1 MSATSVLARPES
13 DYTFDYS
20 EKTSSNTYYNTNAAF
35 ECCPSNKFSAM
46 QYAKYNKH
54 AVYT

>member
-20 EKTSSNTYYNTNAAF
+20 EKNIF
-35 ECCPSNKFSAM
+35 
-46 QYAKYNKH
+46 KH
-54 AVYT
+54 LL